1 MSQTRLHQQLLQLF
15 SERNSQNLIL
25 CLEHPD
31 FITFEAKHSLSI
43 PLSDLVLSFTHTSFS
58 HEYEVPH
65 QELSEFFGDA
75 VVQLIVTA
83 ELMRL
88 YPNEKEGRL
97 SRLRSFIVNEK
108 TLARVGNGLNLQDLI
123 LVGKGEYKKE
133 LHLQD
138 TVVSDTLEALM
149 SMIFQHHGLEV
160 SSKLLLKW
168 LSDIVPEV
176 FSMENLENY
185 DAKSKLQEATLAKY
199 KTLPRYQADTLT
211 EGFLVKVYVNEE
223 LLASG
228 VYSSKKIGER
238 ELARQ
243 VLENKVF

>member
-1 MSQTRLHQQLLQLF
+1 M
-15 SERNSQNLIL
+15 
-25 CLEHPD
+25 
-31 FITFEAKHSLSI
+31 
-43 PLSDLVLSFTHTSFS
+43 SDLVLSFTHTSFS

-108 TLARVGNGLNLQDLI
+108 TLARLARGLNLQDLI

-138 TVVSDTLEALM
+138 TVLSDTLEALM
-149 SMIFQHHGLEV
+149 ATIFQNHGLEG

-168 LSDIVPEV
+168 LNEFVSDV
-176 FSMENLENY
+176 FSMDNLENY

-199 KTLPRYQADTLT
+199 KTLPRYSADTLT
-211 EGFLVKVYVNEE
+211 EGFLVKVYVNDEVVAE
-223 LLASG
+223 G
-228 VYSSKKIGER
+228 TFSSKKIGER
-238 ELARQ
+238 ELARK

>member
-31 FITFEAKHSLSI
+31 FNSFELKHSLSI

-108 TLARVGNGLNLQDLI
+108 TLARLARGLNLQELI

-138 TVVSDTLEALM
+138 TVLADTLEALM
-149 SMIFQHHGLEV
+149 ATIFQHHGLTG

-168 LSDIVPEV
+168 LNEFVSDV
-176 FSMENLENY
+176 FSMDNLENY

-199 KTLPRYQADTLT
+199 KTLPRYSADTVT
-211 EGFLVKVYVNEE
+211 EGFLVKVYVNDEVVAE
-223 LLASG
+223 G
-228 VYSSKKIGER
+228 TFSSKKIGER
-238 ELARQ
+238 ELARK

>member
-31 FITFEAKHSLSI
+31 FISFETKHSLQV

-108 TLARVGNGLNLQDLI
+108 TLARVANGLQLSELI
-123 LVGKGEYKKE
+123 LVGKGEFKKE

-138 TVVSDTLEALM
+138 TVLSDTLEALM
-149 SMIFQHHGLEV
+149 STIFQHHGLDV

-168 LSDIVPEV
+168 LYEIDRSV

-199 KTLPRYQADTLT
+199 KTLPRYQADTHAD
-211 EGFLVKVYVNEE
+211 GFLVKVLVNEE
-223 LLASG
+223 VVAEG

>member
-31 FITFEAKHSLSI
+31 FISFETKHSLDV
-43 PLSDLVLSFTHTSFS
+43 PLSDLVLSFTHTSFT

-65 QELSEFFGDA
+65 QELAEFFGDA

-108 TLARVGNGLNLQDLI
+108 TLARVANGLKLSELI
-123 LVGKGEYKKE
+123 LVGKGEFKKE

-149 SMIFQHHGLEV
+149 ATIFQHHGLEV
-160 SSKLLLKW
+160 SSKILLKW
-168 LSDIVPEV
+168 LKEIVPEV

-199 KTLPRYQADTLT
+199 KTLPRYSADTHL

-223 LLASG
+223 VVAEG
-228 VYSSKKIGER
+228 IYSSKKIGER

>member
-108 TLARVGNGLNLQDLI
+108 TLARVGKGLNLQDLI

-168 LSDIVPEV
+168 LNEIDRSV
-176 FSMENLENY
+176 FSMDNLENY

-199 KTLPRYQADTLT
+199 KSLPRYQADTLT
-211 EGFLVKVYVNEE
+211 EGFLVKVFVNEE

-228 VYSSKKIGER
+228 VFSSKKIGER